1 MRTTRAQT
9 EGDWT
14 DTPARHAA
22 ALVLALAGVFALA
35 SSWSGSRGLPL
46 EAAAA
51 RSSGARVASTL
62 DLNTATQVELE
73 SLPGIGP
80 ALASRI
86 IAHRQKNGAF
96 SSVDDLDKVR
106 GIGPAILER
115 IRPYV
120 SVK

>member
-1 MRTTRAQT
+1 MPTTRAQT

-14 DTPARHAA
+14 GSPARHAA
-22 ALVLALAGVFALA
+22 AIVLVLGGVFALA

-46 EAAAA
+46 DAAAA
-51 RSSGARVASTL
+51 RASGGRPASTL
-62 DLNTATQVELE
+62 NLNTATPVELE

-86 IAHRQKNGAF
+86 IAQRQKNGPFARIE
-96 SSVDDLDKVR
+96 DLDNVR
-106 GIGPAILER
+106 GIGAATLER

-120 SVK
+120 SVR